1 MVLTILVSVPL
12 ALLLVLLVVVCI
24 REYIHHKRSRGE

>member
-1 MVLTILVSVPL
+1 VISDLL
-12 ALLLVLLVVVCI
+12 ALASLLLLLVVVCV